1 MVKINAAGEAIMKF
15 NSFAFIFLTPGFSA
29 EENSIMTEKNGYRFK
44 AVGID
49 MADKS
54 KVIAV
59 AKALAA
65 EGYQMLEL
73 CGGFGPEWA
82 YKVTEALEGKVPVGG
97 VSYGPQ
103 FRQALADLMR

>member
-1 MVKINAAGEAIMKF
+1 MKF

-44 AVGID
+44 AVGLD
-49 MADKS
+49 MANKS
-54 KVIAV
+54 NVIAV
-59 AKALAA
+59 AEALAT

-82 YKVTEALEGKVPVGG
+82 YKVSEALEGKVPVGS
-97 VSYGPQ
+97 VFYGPQ

>member
-1 MVKINAAGEAIMKF
+1 MMKF
-15 NSFAFIFLTPGFSA
+15 NSFAFIFLTPGFNPQDNTLIS
-29 EENSIMTEKNGYRFK
+29 EKNGYRFK

-49 MADKS
+49 MKR
-54 KVIAV
+54 KEEVITV
-59 AKALAA
+59 AQNLVA

-73 CGGFGPEWA
+73 CGGFGPEWV

-97 VSYGPQ
+97 VFYGPQ